1 MLWNCCS
8 SLAPISFL
16 PFPFPFPISSLPSP
30 QPHPAQHAPP
40 SSTFPQ
46 GRLSS
51 RLFPPLLFRSAGF
64 FFSGFPARGLF
75 VNHQRPTHSVRR
87 PSVNPSSFPC
97 CRVAEALHEKKSS
110 PACCLLCPSHSS
122 PFSLIRRRSSPVVC
136 RDRRASSVSP
146 RQSRTG
152 AQAPTPCQPASRS
165 TPRLPLLK
173 NIVDLSRYHCCYP

>member
-1 MLWNCCS
+1 MELLLVPRS
-8 SLAPISFL
+8 HLLSPLSLPLPHLFASFPPAPSGPTRTAFVNLSPRAPLLPTVPSPPLPVGRLFL
-16 PFPFPFPISSLPSP
+16 LRISSARPLCQPSKAHTLRP
-30 QPHPAQHAPP
+30 PPVRQPVIV
-40 SSTFPQ
+40 SVLSR
-46 GRLSS
+46 GRGTS
-51 RLFPPLLFRSAGF
+51 RK
-64 FFSGFPARGLF
+64 
-75 VNHQRPTHSVRR
+75 
-87 PSVNPSSFPC
+87 
-97 CRVAEALHEKKSS
+97 KKSS